1 MDGIKHIYQPGEEV
15 LIYPGN
21 SISITPGIAH
31 TFGPKPGMGDLICGE
46 VSKVND
52 DNIDNY
58 HIELQ
63 PQQYPEIE
71 EDEPIFRP
79 LCNEYDRVL

>member
-46 VSKVND
+46 VSKLMMIILIIITLNSSR
-52 DNIDNY
+52 NSI
-58 HIELQ
+58 LK
-63 PQQYPEIE
+63 
-71 EDEPIFRP
+71 
-79 LCNEYDRVL
+79 